1 MQARWFAY
9 LSPTE
14 PSLLEDTLITPANSL
29 SHQVHDHYLP
39 QLIPHN
45 PSDLHDADH
54 LTTARNSLY
63 NIDGLGVAWYTTSYA
78 DFERGNTGHSSDGL
92 ETEGLWPA
100 VYKAVQ
106 PPLNDLNFRSLC
118 RNTETR
124 CCFAHIRA
132 ASGTP
137 IATVNNHPFLFG
149 RHAFMHNGVV
159 AGFSAIKRAVC
170 GEMSEAAFGAINGG
184 TDSEH
189 LAALYMTY
197 LTSGGDASTF
207 SKTYGVRE
215 MEEAMRHTV
224 ATVIETQKRL
234 LGSKAAPNS
243 LNLCATDGI
252 RLVAYRFR
260 NHATEQPPSL
270 YYSTKAGTTLNRK
283 YPDHPD
289 GIDIAGRF
297 EGKDVEEHG
306 KHLIVASEPSTYKAE
321 DWELIGKNQCV
332 LADPVSKV
340 FERQQLLSLE
350 AVRRSGGV
358 ILESGFDELFE
369 QPNLDDEDDEKKAN
383 GIERAGLVLKPG
395 YRDLGFVA
403 LIADRHSRRAKYMQA
418 LALGLPTLSG
428 RWIADSLAAV
438 NGPQA
443 EATAPL
449 AWSRYLLAAGESS
462 YLNGAV
468 RSRTI
473 ALTPSAG
480 ETKLVDTIEQRS
492 KLLGGDGVLI
502 LASTKQKASWE
513 RRKTYAFLTLALGA
527 GYVKR
532 VSDYGEAKRLLGA
545 DGGEGWKWVYV
556 DGSVGEASAALSG
569 VGGVAAGASGKKR
582 KRGGEATPNVEKN
595 AMAAVSMDG
604 RVKVINDEFVVQ
616 SLILGALVE

>member
-1 MQARWFAY
+1 MCRWFAY

-29 SHQVHDHYLP
+29 AHQVHDHYLP
-39 QLIPHN
+39 QLISHN

-170 GEMSEAAFGAINGG
+170 GEMSEAAFGAISGG

-197 LTSGGDASTF
+197 LTSGGDASAF

-215 MEEAMRHTV
+215 MEEAMRRTV

-234 LGSKAAPNS
+234 LGSKAAPHS
-243 LNLCATDGI
+243 LNLCATDGT

-340 FERQQLLSLE
+340 FE
-350 AVRRSGGV
+350 VRDV
-358 ILESGFDELFE
+358 TYEKDW
-369 QPNLDDEDDEKKAN
+369 DAED
-383 GIERAGLVLKPG
+383 
-395 YRDLGFVA
+395 
-403 LIADRHSRRAKYMQA
+403 
-418 LALGLPTLSG
+418 
-428 RWIADSLAAV
+428 
-438 NGPQA
+438 
-443 EATAPL
+443 
-449 AWSRYLLAAGESS
+449 
-462 YLNGAV
+462 
-468 RSRTI
+468 
-473 ALTPSAG
+473 PSA
-480 ETKLVDTIEQRS
+480 
-492 KLLGGDGVLI
+492 
-502 LASTKQKASWE
+502 A
-513 RRKTYAFLTLALGA
+513 
-527 GYVKR
+527 
-532 VSDYGEAKRLLGA
+532 
-545 DGGEGWKWVYV
+545 
-556 DGSVGEASAALSG
+556 
-569 VGGVAAGASGKKR
+569 
-582 KRGGEATPNVEKN
+582 
-595 AMAAVSMDG
+595 
-604 RVKVINDEFVVQ
+604 
-616 SLILGALVE
+616 